1 MPTYSYRALTQVGEI
16 VSGSLHAPSA
26 AEVAHRIE
34 YLGLIPI
41 EAVAEQSEAQIK
53 RRSQF
58 SLFSRPRVED
68 VTIFT
73 SDLALLLRTGARIND
88 ALELL
93 AADPDLGRMRPT
105 AAALAAALM
114 SGESFGEAIS
124 RRPEVFPPVY
134 AALARVGEASG
145 TLVAILEA
153 LSSERQRA
161 ETLRRRLLD
170 ALRYPAF
177 LLLAAGCVL
186 LFFLTFVLPQ
196 FADLFRDFNAKLDPI
211 LVVFLSVSAFLRSN
225 AQTVG
230 IAMACFLL
238 AALLASRRPAARRA
252 AVGLATRLPVLRQV
266 MGYHRTT
273 LFCRNLSLLLSGGVA
288 LTTSLRILADMM
300 AATGSPV
307 AWTSIVDRV
316 RHGGKL
322 SDALAAA
329 HALPPIAI
337 RTLRLG
343 EESGQLPALA
353 GRIAE
358 FHEAKLQRSLDR
370 AIGIVGPL
378 AIIMISLIVGGLI
391 VSVMTALLSVYQV
404 VG

>member
-1 MPTYSYRALTQVGEI
+1 MPTYSYRALTRVGEI

-26 AEVAHRIE
+26 DEVGRRIE

-41 EAVAEQSEAQIK
+41 DTIAEQSEARIK
-53 RRSQF
+53 RRGRF

-93 AADPDLGRMRPT
+93 AADRDLGRMRPT
-105 AAALAAALM
+105 AGALAAALM

-134 AALARVGEASG
+134 VALARVGEASG
-145 TLVAILEA
+145 TLVPILEA
-153 LSSERQRA
+153 LSAERQRA
-161 ETLRRRLLD
+161 EALRRRLGD

-177 LLLAAGCVL
+177 LLLAAGGVL
-186 LFFLTFVLPQ
+186 LFFLAFVLPQ
-196 FADLFRDFNAKLDPI
+196 FASVFRDFNAKLDPV
-211 LVVFLSVSAFLRSN
+211 LLAFLGASEFLRAN
-225 AQTVG
+225 AQTLGV
-230 IAMACFLL
+230 ALACFLL
-238 AALLASRRPAARRA
+238 TGLLLSSRPGVRRA
-252 AVGLATRLPVLRQV
+252 AIGVAARLPLVRQV
-266 MGYHRTT
+266 MSYHRTT
-273 LFCRNLSLLLSGGVA
+273 LFCRNLSLLLSSGVT
-288 LTTSLRILADMM
+288 LTASLRILADMM
-300 AATGSPV
+300 ATTGSPV
-307 AWTSIVDRV
+307 AWTTIVDGV

-322 SDALAAA
+322 SDALAARQ
-329 HALPPIAI
+329 ALPPMAI

-343 EESGQLPALA
+343 EDSGQLPALA

-370 AIGIVGPL
+370 MIGIVGPL
-378 AIIMISLIVGGLI
+378 AIVMISLIIGGLI